1 MSEYDRG
8 PQGGGEYPYGYGQG
22 YYQQSYDRQ
31 PYDQHYG
38 QARDQWGRPYP
49 PQSPP
54 TEPIYSREGHP
65 QGLYDREGAPHGF
78 YGHEGAP
85 HGYGYPQPAYQ
96 PPPRKRH
103 PLRALTIAV
112 VAIALAV
119 VAGLGI
125 GNFLSASN
133 SPTASGNQNFGFSG
147 QPSASKTVLDVA
159 AVSAKVNPAI
169 VNINTEL
176 GLQGAAAAGTGIVL
190 TPDGQVL
197 TNNHVVAGATS
208 IKVTSIGTGDTYK
221 AEVIGYDRS
230 EDVAVLRLQGAS
242 GLPAATIGDSS
253 KVAVGDQ
260 ILGLGNAGGRGGD
273 PVPAPGTVTAL
284 DQSITA
290 SDESSGASEQL
301 TGLIQV
307 RANIESGD
315 SGGPLVNA
323 DAQVIGV
330 NTAAST
336 GYQLNGRRSGGAG
349 QGFAIPIDQ
358 AVDIAHQ
365 IVAGTASDKVHIGKT
380 AFIGVSVADAQGRG
394 AQIREVVPRGPAQQ
408 AGLAAGDVIT
418 AIDGKAIDSATML
431 TNVMDTHHPG
441 DQLTVTVS
449 NASGAQRQ
457 IQVKAIEGPVG

>member
-8 PQGGGEYPYGYGQG
+8 SRGGGEYPYGYGQG
-22 YYQQSYDRQ
+22 YYQQ
-31 PYDQHYG
+31 PYDQQPYEQQPQSQYYD

-49 PQSPP
+49 PQSPY
-54 TEPIYSREGHP
+54 TEPIYS
-65 QGLYDREGAPHGF
+65 QEGAP
-78 YGHEGAP
+78 YGGYGQEGAP
-85 HGYGYPQPAYQ
+85 HGYAYPQPAYQ

-125 GNFLSASN
+125 GNYLSASN

-147 QPSASKTVLDVA
+147 QPSEAKTVLDVG

-190 TPDGQVL
+190 TADGQIL

-221 AEVIGYDRS
+221 AEVVGYDRS

-242 GLPAATIGDSS
+242 GLPTATIGDSS

-358 AVDIAHQ
+358 AVDIAHR

-394 AQIREVVPRGPAQQ
+394 AQIREVVSRGPAQQ

-418 AIDGKAIDSATML
+418 AIDGRRIDSATTL
-431 TNVMDTHHPG
+431 TTVMDTHHPG
-441 DQLTVTVS
+441 DQLTLTVS
-449 NASGAQRQ
+449 NAAGAQRQ